1 MNALDIIILL
11 ILAIGAIMGIRKGFV
26 SQAFSLISILVSVW
40 LSFTCASA
48 FGEWLSQYISTSEVI
63 LKIISFLIIFIGVG
77 LLCNLLGKLVEKI
90 FKLAMLGWLN
100 RLLGAIFSMMKYVL
114 FIGIAIQ
121 LFTSL
126 NQQFGFVDNATLAQS
141 GLYTAI
147 KTISDVVFPYFKELI
162 TSKPL

>member
-1 MNALDIIILL
+1 
-11 ILAIGAIMGIRKGFV
+11 
-26 SQAFSLISILVSVW
+26 
-40 LSFTCASA
+40 
-48 FGEWLSQYISTSEVI
+48 
-63 LKIISFLIIFIGVG
+63 
-77 LLCNLLGKLVEKI
+77 VEKI

-114 FIGIAIQ
+114 FVGIAIQ